1 VNVGRTPL
9 VIGHL
14 DADCFY
20 ISAERVRNAFLKHKP
35 VGVLGNQGAFV
46 IAKSYEMKA
55 KGVKTGEPIWEAL
68 VKCPDGVYVKR
79 DFRWYEV
86 LSRRMLDV
94 VREFSP
100 EVEYYSI
107 DEFFFQA
114 LPSVGGSFQATAER
128 MRQRIL
134 EEVGV
139 PVTVGIARSK
149 TLAKLV
155 SDTSKPFGAVALLDR
170 DAERALLDRTAV
182 REVCGIGGR
191 RAAKLAENGI
201 VTALDFALAERR
213 QVRQLLTVVGERLWF
228 EVNGEAVQPLH
239 STRPPHKMLAR
250 GGAIGK
256 PTADP
261 DYVWGWMVRSL
272 ERLVEELEYH
282 QVRPGRLEVWV
293 MYYDGQV
300 RAGHVELPAPT
311 DRFDLLL
318 EGARLGMRQAWLP
331 RRVVART
338 NLVATQLRW
347 PGAVQQGLFEP
358 PPGRAEALAKL
369 KREVNA
375 RHGRFALRSGS
386 TLFVNEFYKDEASG
400 YEVCDV
406 RGKICF

>member
-1 VNVGRTPL
+1 MRVAGA
-9 VIGHL
+9 IGHL

-20 ISAERVRNAFLKHKP
+20 ISAERVRNAFLVGKP

-55 KGVKTGEPIWEAL
+55 AGVKTGEPIWEAI
-68 VKCPDGVYVKR
+68 VKCPEGVYVKR

-94 VREFSP
+94 VRQFSP

-107 DEFFFQA
+107 DEFFFLA
-114 LPSVGGSFQATAER
+114 LPAPGLSLQATVELL
-128 MRQRIL
+128 RQRIL
-134 EEVGV
+134 EEVRV
-139 PVTVGIARSK
+139 PVTVGVARTK

-155 SDTSKPFGAVALLDR
+155 SDSSKPFGAVTLLDR
-170 DAERALLDRTAV
+170 DAERALLDRTPTSDI
-182 REVCGIGGR
+182 CGIAER
-191 RAAKLAENGI
+191 RAAKLAAHGI
-201 VTALDFALAERR
+201 HTALDLALADRR
-213 QVRQLLTVVGERLWF
+213 FIRSLLTLTGEALWY
-228 EVNGEAVQPLH
+228 EVNGEAVQPIH

-256 PTADP
+256 PTANP
-261 DYVWGWMVRSL
+261 DYVWGWVVRSL

-282 QVRPGRLEVWV
+282 QVRPGRLEMWV

-300 RAGHVELPAPT
+300 RVGRAELASPT

-318 EGARLGMRQAWLP
+318 EAARVGLRQAWLP

-347 PGAVQQGLFEP
+347 PGAVQLGLFEP
-358 PPGRAEALAKL
+358 PPGRAAALARL
-369 KREVNA
+369 KREVNG
-375 RHGRFALRSGS
+375 RHGRFALRSGA
-386 TLFVNEFYKDEASG
+386 TLFVNEFYKDEAYG

>member
-1 VNVGRTPL
+1 
-9 VIGHL
+9 
-14 DADCFY
+14 
-20 ISAERVRNAFLKHKP
+20 
-35 VGVLGNQGAFV
+35 
-46 IAKSYEMKA
+46 
-55 KGVKTGEPIWEAL
+55 
-68 VKCPDGVYVKR
+68 
-79 DFRWYEV
+79 
-86 LSRRMLDV
+86 MLDV

-100 EVEYYSI
+100 EVEYYST

-114 LPSVGGSFQATAER
+114 LPSTGGSYQATAER
-128 MRQRIL
+128 MRERIM

-139 PVTVGIARSK
+139 PVTVGIARTK
-149 TLAKLV
+149 TIAKLV
-155 SDTSKPFGAVALLDR
+155 SDTSKPFGALALLDR
-170 DAERALLDRTAV
+170 DAERALLDRTAA
-182 REVCGIGGR
+182 EEICGIGSR

-201 VTALDFALAERR
+201 QTALDFALAQRR

-228 EVNGEAVQPLH
+228 EVNGEVAQPLY

-261 DYVWGWMVRSL
+261 DYVWGWVVRSL

-282 QVRPGRLEVWV
+282 RVRPGRLEVWV
-293 MYYDGQV
+293 QYYDGQA
-300 RAGHVELPAPT
+300 RAGRAELLAPT

-318 EGARLGMRQAWLP
+318 EAARLGMRQAWLP
-331 RRVVART
+331 RRVVARA
-338 NLVATQLRW
+338 NLIATDLRW

-358 PPGRAEALAKL
+358 PPGKAAALARL

-386 TLFVNEFYKDEASG
+386 TLFVNEFYKDEAHG

-406 RGKICF
+406 RGKMCF